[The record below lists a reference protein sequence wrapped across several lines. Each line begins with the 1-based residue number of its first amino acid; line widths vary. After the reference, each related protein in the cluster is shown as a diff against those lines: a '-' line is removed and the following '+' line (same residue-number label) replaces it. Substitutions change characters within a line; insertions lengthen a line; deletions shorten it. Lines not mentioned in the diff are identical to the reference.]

1 MLPIWHF
8 NNSAKDKSRISF
20 LVGYIYDVKKLK
32 DFFNITNLYD
42 FTALTSIRK
51 NSYLSEITKA
61 HKSNP
66 NTRGLDEFYSST
78 NKNFVVLR
86 RDSNISVRR
95 ITGRIQRLFAPRFY
109 HDRKNTHF
117 LRGLKFVGEKKEI
130 DEIGFSDTKILGRK
144 LYEYSRNGDQWTRS
158 IHPRDLDW
166 PFPDKFYSSIGF
178 TVHGFSFTLKNAPN
192 NLSTILNL
200 SNDLINIESNLEEV
214 ENTLTDQLFY
224 PVKKDIKEKI
234 EEYNAIPTKN
244 FINESYF
251 YTIKAT

>member
-1 MLPIWHF
+1 MQQ
-8 NNSAKDKSRISF
+8 
-20 LVGYIYDVKKLK
+20 
-32 DFFNITNLYD
+32 
-42 FTALTSIRK
+42 
-51 NSYLSEITKA
+51 
-61 HKSNP
+61 
-66 NTRGLDEFYSST
+66 
-78 NKNFVVLR
+78 
-86 RDSNISVRR
+86 DSNISVRR
-95 ITGRIQRLFAPRFY
+95 ITGRMQRLFVPRFY
-109 HDRKNTHF
+109 HDRKNTNF
-117 LRGLKFVGEKKEI
+117 IRSLKFVGEKKEI
-130 DEIGFSDTKILGRK
+130 NDASIFGGK
-144 LYEYSRNGDQWTRS
+144 LYEYSRNSNQWTRS

-192 NLSTILNL
+192 NLSTILNP
-200 SNDLINIESNLEEV
+200 SNDLINTESNLEEV

>member
-1 MLPIWHF
+1 MGFKFEIKIDEEKKKKKKLSKNARINICTDQSRVWNMLPIWHF

-117 LRGLKFVGEKKEI
+117 LRGLKFVGEKK
-130 DEIGFSDTKILGRK
+130 
-144 LYEYSRNGDQWTRS
+144 RNWWNRFFR
-158 IHPRDLDW
+158 H
-166 PFPDKFYSSIGF
+166 
-178 TVHGFSFTLKNAPN
+178 KN
-192 NLSTILNL
+192 TG
-200 SNDLINIESNLEEV
+200 
-214 ENTLTDQLFY
+214 
-224 PVKKDIKEKI
+224 
-234 EEYNAIPTKN
+234 
-244 FINESYF
+244 
-251 YTIKAT
+251 